1 MPCRDPRFDWI
12 LLLRLAALLYMVL
25 LSASLTV
32 SILRAGG
39 LP

>member
-12 LLLRLAALLYMVL
+12 LLLHLAALLCLVL
-25 LSASLTV
+25 LSASLTL

>member
-1 MPCRDPRFDWI
+1 MTLRDPRTDWSP
-12 LLLRLAALLYMVL
+12 LLHLAALLCLGV

-32 SILRAGG
+32 AILRAGG